1 VDGHTI
7 PVLPLIG
14 LLVLAGMG
22 FLGMAGRRLY
32 RVSAPLGDLMAASE
46 QVATGDYST
55 RVKEQGPVEVRRLS
69 LAFNQMADHL
79 QTSDEQR
86 RRMLADISHELRTPL
101 TIIQGNLEGM
111 LDGVYPAD
119 EAHLKSI
126 FEESQVLGRLVED
139 LHLLALAESSALQ
152 LQRQPTDLAV
162 LINETMAAFQA
173 RAEAAGVHLAAEL
186 PEQAPPLSLDS
197 LRLHEVL
204 SNLIANA
211 LRYTPAGGEIRLR
224 YTLTGQGESPLA
236 HIEVCDTGPG
246 IAAAD
251 LPYVFERFYKARD
264 SGGSG
269 LGLAIARR
277 LVEAHGGTIEA
288 SNPAEG
294 GTTIRITLP
303 G

>member
-1 VDGHTI
+1 
-7 PVLPLIG
+7 
-14 LLVLAGMG
+14 MN
-22 FLGMAGRRLY
+22 
-32 RVSAPLGDLMAASE
+32 ASE
-46 QVATGDYST
+46 QVATGDYSA
-55 RVKEQGPVEVRRLS
+55 RVKEQGPAEVRL
-69 LAFNQMADHL
+69 LAQAFNQMAGRL

-86 RRMLADISHELRTPL
+86 RHMLADISHELRTPL
-101 TIIQGNLEGM
+101 TVIQGNLEGM

-152 LQRQPTDLAV
+152 LQRQPTDLAA

-173 RAEAAGVHLAAEL
+173 QAGAAGVRLAAEL
-186 PEQAPPLSLDS
+186 PEQAPLLSLDP

-211 LRYTPAGGEIRLR
+211 LRYTPAGGEIRVR
-224 YTLTGQGESPLA
+224 YTLHSAGENPVARVAVS
-236 HIEVCDTGPG
+236 DTGPG

-288 SNPAEG
+288 ISPLEG